1 MTHDTN
7 SVLDGLDRR
16 TFLVGTGG
24 LAGALALPVGPV
36 SSQVDAEDA
45 PDARPIL
52 GDIDGDERFST
63 VMHLA
68 ADPAGRLC
76 GDGAVDD
83 DGDDDD
89 NGGDD
94 GEDDEDDGGDD
105 GDRGA
110 VVHASSD
117 GEATTDYAA
126 CLVNVEAAGLTLGEA
141 AEEDDEP
148 AVSYDYFQGPE
159 NANSAPDEAFVVVD
173 PDEDDDEVTV
183 AFLSTNDGV
192 DPDPADVDCEDDDK
206 QWETRD
212 VSAELRGEAGGWRDA
227 PISRERFES
236 GEPLLPLAI
245 ALRDEDGAEAD
256 LVEALGEDAPLLGV
270 GFGKGSTMGE
280 TVSDVYFDDLV
291 VGEETYAFPAAVP
304 VDLDAER
311 RGSGAVRASFGLAAD
326 EEGLSVDDVD
336 ERSVRLHPVGPL
348 APPVDGGVGGR
359 GVQVSEGEVRATFPA
374 GQVDAV
380 FGDEVG
386 DVLVAGEF
394 DVEGRVVAFV
404 GTDSV

>member
-7 SVLDGLDRR
+7 GGLDGLDRR
-16 TFLVGTGG
+16 AFLVGTGG
-24 LAGALALPVGPV
+24 LAGALALPVGPAA
-36 SSQVDAEDA
+36 SQVDAEGA

-76 GDGAVDD
+76 AD

-89 NGGDD
+89 DNGADD
-94 GEDDEDDGGDD
+94 DADDD
-105 GDRGA
+105 DRGT
-110 VVHASSD
+110 VVHVSSD

-126 CLVNVEAAGLTLGEA
+126 CLVNVEAADLTLGEA

-159 NANSAPDEAFVVVD
+159 NEHSAPDEVFVVVD
-173 PDEDDDEVTV
+173 QDEDDDEVTV
-183 AFLSTNDGV
+183 SFLSTNGGV
-192 DPDPADVDCEDDDK
+192 DPDPANVDCEDDDK

-245 ALRDEDGAEAD
+245 ALRDDDGSEAD
-256 LVEALGEDAPLLGV
+256 LVDALGEDARLLGV

-280 TVSDVYFDDLV
+280 TVADVYFDGLLV
-291 VGEETYAFPAAVP
+291 GGEPFQFPAAVP
-304 VDLDAER
+304 VDLDAEQ
-311 RGSGAVRASFGLAAD
+311 RGSGAIQVSIGLAAD
-326 EEGLSVDDVD
+326 EDGLSIDDVD
-336 ERSVRLHPVGPL
+336 ERTIRLHPVGRL
-348 APPVDGGVGGR
+348 APPVDGGIGGR
-359 GVQVSEGEVRATFPA
+359 GVRSSGGEVQATFPA

-380 FGDEVG
+380 FGDEVE

-394 DVEGRVVAFV
+394 DVDERVVAFV
-404 GTDSV
+404 GTDTV